1 MRSSYDKFTIYVFW
15 LHLNTGASRPWSS
28 DGKAQNSGRGY
39 PHHTKPLLCI
49 VQPLISL
56 AISLSSRDDLLS
68 LGMTRCVS
76 LNSDRIPQYG
86 LAGEEHPEGARL
98 HNTSQLQRHL
108 VSRSSLPIVRGLA
121 KPQADVAVPANFCF
135 RTGRFSIVF
144 CWRAGLLRGV
154 AGFPSFLVK
163 CKSE

>member
-28 DGKAQNSGRGY
+28 DGKPQNSGRGD

-98 HNTSQLQRHL
+98 HKTSQLQRHL

-135 RTGRFSIVF
+135 RTERSRLSSVGEQDFSEG
-144 CWRAGLLRGV
+144 WQ
-154 AGFPSFLVK
+154 GFLAS
-163 CKSE
+163 S